1 MPLALFLG
9 IGVGAGVLAG
19 LFGVGGGLV
28 IVPAL
33 TLFAGYSQKTAA
45 GTSLVALLLPVG
57 LAGAYAFYQQGAIGW
72 PQIKAGLFI
81 SVGMFFGSYLGARVA
96 LLFPD
101 YVLKRAFALF
111 LVGVA
116 VRLWL
121 QGKPA

>member
-1 MPLALFLG
+1 MPLALFLT

-33 TLFAGYSQKTAA
+33 TIFAGFSQKSAA

-57 LAGAYAFYQQGAIGW
+57 LAGAYAFYQQGVIGS
-72 PQIKAGLFI
+72 PHIKAGLLI
-81 SVGMFFGSYLGARVA
+81 SVGMFVGSYGGARLA

-101 YVLKRAFALF
+101 YLLKRGFAVF
-111 LVGVA
+111 LVVVA
-116 VRLWL
+116 VKLWL
-121 QGKPA
+121 DTTRS